1 MSTGTIQFNC
11 RTSSAKSLVSVF
23 SETAGR
29 LRRGKPATECLWG
42 PSVVSSQGIFP
53 DSTRHIGAFS
63 GPQNFGAGGQG

>member
-29 LRRGKPATECLWG
+29 LRRGKPATEYLWG
-42 PSVVSSQGIFP
+42 A
-53 DSTRHIGAFS
+53 IGC
-63 GPQNFGAGGQG
+63 